1 MPTYD
6 FIDTD
11 TGEEFEMMMKWSE
24 REDYLKNNPNIQ
36 PLLSAPNIV
45 SGTTA
50 SSTNKVPDGF
60 KEVLS
65 KVSEKYPMSPLA
77 EKHNT
82 NKSIKD
88 VKTREVVKKHVDR
101 VTKRLQGQK

>member
-1 MPTYD
+1 MPTYE
-6 FIDTD
+6 FIDTNN
-11 TGEEFEMMMKWSE
+11 GEEFEVFMKWSE
-24 REDYLKNNPNIQ
+24 REDYLKENPHIQ
-36 PLLSAPNIV
+36 PRMSAPAIV
-45 SGTTA
+45 SGV
-50 SSTNKVPDGF
+50 STSATNRVPNGF

-101 VTKRLQGQK
+101 VTKRLEKQK

>member
-36 PLLSAPNIV
+36 PLLSAPKIV

>member
-6 FIDTD
+6 FIDTK
-11 TGEEFEMMMKWSE
+11 TGEEFDKFMSWTA
-24 REDYLKNNPNIQ
+24 REEYLKENPHIQ
-36 PLLSAPNIV
+36 AKVSAPNIV
-45 SGTTA
+45 SGV
-50 SSTNKVPDGF
+50 STSATNRVPNGF

-88 VKTREVVKKHVDR
+88 VKTREVVKNHVER
-101 VTKRLQGQK
+101 VTKRLEKQK